1 MSNTVSTANLRKKLW
16 QEELY
21 KDVMDNLYFQSNGL
35 MGEGENNII
44 QVKSDLAKSKGDTIY
59 LPLTAKLS
67 GNGVSGDSELEGNEE
82 AISAYEETVAID
94 QKRFA
99 VRLTGTLDE
108 QKNAYNMRSDAKNK
122 LSARMQEFLERQF
135 FLKLGGVVNA
145 ALTDV
150 NGNVIAADCAWSNT
164 PDYIPDADEAG
175 TGTMKRF
182 ISANASGDDAL
193 AATDLMTPAL
203 ISKAKVKAQLCSP
216 QIRPLKIDGRNHYV
230 MFLHP
235 YQAMDLKNNAV
246 FAQAMRE
253 AEVRGK
259 SNPIFTGALG
269 VWDGVILYEHEY
281 VPFLDV
287 SVVGH
292 NFRAAAAGTD
302 IAVDCFRALLC
313 GCQAGVF
320 AQCKNPKGWIEKTFD
335 YENQTGFATGII
347 GGIQK
352 VMFNSLEYGVIAVD
366 TAATAI

>member
-1 MSNTVSTANLRKKLW
+1 MSNTVSALNLRKKLW
-16 QEELY
+16 QAELY
-21 KDVMDNLYFQSNGL
+21 KDVMDNLYFQNNGL

-44 QVKSDLAKSKGDTIY
+44 QVKSDLAKSKGETIY

-82 AISAYEETVAID
+82 AISAYEETVTID

-108 QKNAYNMRSDAKNK
+108 QKNAYNMRNDAKSK
-122 LSARMQEFLERQF
+122 LSNRMQEFIERQF
-135 FLKLGGVVNA
+135 FLKLGGVQNA
-145 ALTDV
+145 ALNDV
-150 NGNVIAADCAWSNT
+150 GGNVIAADCVWSNT
-164 PDYIPDADEAG
+164 PDYIPDADEAAG
-175 TGTMKRF
+175 TGKRF
-182 ISANASGDDAL
+182 ISANASGNDSL

-203 ISKAKVKAQLCSP
+203 ISKAKLKAQLASP
-216 QIRPLKIDGRNHYV
+216 QIRPLKIDGRNHYA

-235 YQAMDLKNNAV
+235 YQAMDLKINPV

-259 SNPIFTGALG
+259 TNPIFTGSLG

-287 SVVGH
+287 SVAG
-292 NFRAAAAGTD
+292 NSFRGYATGTD
-302 IAVDCFRALLC
+302 TNADCFRALLC

-335 YENQTGFATGII
+335 YENQTGFATGLI

-352 VMFNSLEYGVIAVD
+352 VMFNNLEYGVIAVD